1 MRLGCGGLQG
11 HSPVYTGV
19 GYLQCRGAVGGCR
32 GMCAYIHWGWVSTVS
47 GGGAAGKDTLT
58 LHTGDPIMHRGGEE
72 TWSQTTINGDTGV
85 RNRGEGS

>member
-1 MRLGCGGLQG
+1 MGGCRGIRLYTLGWGICSVGGLWG
-11 HSPVYTGV
+11 AAGACAHIYTGD
-19 GYLQCRGAVGGCR
+19 GYLQCR
-32 GMCAYIHWGWVSTVS
+32 